1 VSTAALVS
9 ASDQFVEEVLRRV
22 KEVQEK
28 ADKHV
33 KERERPKPPPLKLVG
48 K

>member
-1 VSTAALVS
+1 MSTAALVS
-9 ASDQFVEEVLRRV
+9 ASDQFVEEVLRRA

-33 KERERPKPPPLKLVG
+33 KERPKPPLKLVG